1 MDVRDGVGGDGEVLQ
16 WVVEVLAWVVEGL
29 VREIIA
35 GSLGLSE
42 SSEKTSHTVSHSF
55 SNSLLIRGAAGV
67 GDVSWVKSQ
76 RSMSSISSFVR

>member
-1 MDVRDGVGGDGEVLQ
+1 M
-16 WVVEVLAWVVEGL
+16 EGL
-29 VREIIA
+29 LRGIIA

-55 SNSLLIRGAAGV
+55 SSSFSIMVGVEV

-76 RSMSSISSFVR
+76 RSMSSISLLVLTSKISSVIFLIAEGS